1 MKYLFKILMIL
12 YIITTLVLT
21 FLMLKY
27 NDEGYIMYDN
37 YSYIINNGLND
48 YGEKSLIKFNKQVNY
63 STITNQ
69 EIYYLDKDN
78 KIIKGIVTEITKEN
92 DKNIVEI
99 NRELYQED
107 RILGNKIV
115 KEYNLLG
122 KIITMLYN
130 KYIYSIIFVL
140 PIFVY
145 FCYSLYK
152 LIKYLITIKK

>member
-122 KIITMLYN
+122 RIITMLYN